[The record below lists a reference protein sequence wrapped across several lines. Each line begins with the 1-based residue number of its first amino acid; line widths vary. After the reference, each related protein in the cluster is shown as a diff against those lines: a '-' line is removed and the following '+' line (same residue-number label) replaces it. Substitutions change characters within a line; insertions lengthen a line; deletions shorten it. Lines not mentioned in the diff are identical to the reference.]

1 MNLQAIN
8 PMIYSASRYCRQ
20 LNVHSR
26 LKNVRNSLH
35 DRKLGA
41 VFGPYSPDLSPRDFH
56 LWGSLK
62 DKLHKTN
69 LHTL

>member
-8 PMIYSASRYCRQ
+8 PMIHSASRYCRQ
-20 LNVHSR
+20 LILHSR
-26 LKNVRNSLH
+26 LKNVRDSLH

-41 VFGPYSPDLSPRDFH
+41 VLGPYSPDLSPFDFH
-56 LWGSLK
+56 LWGGLK

-69 LHTL
+69 LRTL